1 MKKLVSRWVPHELTE
16 QNRKDRVRM
25 CLENLAKFEDG
36 TWRLCDVVTGDE
48 SWFYW
53 RQVGKK
59 QSNKSWVAEGEK
71 ARTVVKI
78 CRFES
83 KNLVHHILRNIRCS
97 AYILFR

>member
-1 MKKLVSRWVPHELTE
+1 
-16 QNRKDRVRM
+16 M
-25 CLENLAKFEDG
+25 CLENLAKFKDG

-78 CRFES
+78 GRFTLNDLITFKPLVSTLKEQRPMYGT
-83 KNLVHHILRNIRCS
+83 KNLKFHHDNARPHVH
-97 AYILFR
+97 